1 MFKSALA
8 ALRFIDDRTNASN
21 TIGPLMKHIVPRDAR
36 WWYVFGSAALCC
48 FIMQVITGI
57 GLALA
62 YVPSGGDAFQS
73 LKYITEQAPL
83 GSVLRG
89 MHFFGASAMVLIAV
103 MHMAQVYLHAT
114 YKYPREMNWMSGV
127 VLLLFTLAMGFTGQL
142 LRWDAN
148 GVWSAVVGA
157 EQASRVPLIGPFIAH
172 FILAGDNI
180 GGATLTRFYVL
191 HVFIFPAFIF
201 AGVALHMLLIM
212 RHGISEMPKAGQPVE
227 PSTYKRDYEARLKK
241 SGVPFWPNAIWRDA
255 VFSLIVVVGIIAC
268 AVFFGPPVLDKAP
281 DPTTLNVNPSPDW
294 YFLFYFAILSM
305 LPASLETWVILGGPL
320 VVILGLLFLPLL
332 SNKGDR
338 APSRRPWA
346 PATLIL
352 GGTAVVVL
360 TLYGAKAPW
369 SPNFAAQPL
378 AQNVTASAG
387 PSATA
392 GAHVFFDKGCIY
404 CHDVDGDGGHRGP
417 NLSRVGDRL
426 SADQLI
432 IRINDG
438 GHNMPAFAG
447 RITRDDLATLV
458 TFLQSLRNNA
468 GPLPTDTNGFA
479 LKAPP
484 PPAAVPVRSP
494 QGDRR

>member
-1 MFKSALA
+1 MLKPIVA
-8 ALRFIDDRTNASN
+8 AWRFIDDRTGATE

-48 FIMQVITGI
+48 FMLQVVTGI

-62 YVPSGGDAFQS
+62 YVPSGGEAFQS

-89 MHFFGASAMVLIAV
+89 MHFFGASAMILIAV
-103 MHMAQVYLHAT
+103 MHMAQVYLHGA

-157 EQASRVPLIGPFIAH
+157 EQAARAPIIGPFIAH
-172 FILAGDNI
+172 AILAGNTI
-180 GGATLTRFYVL
+180 GGATLTRFFVL

-201 AGVALHMLLIM
+201 AGVGLHMLLIM
-212 RHGISEMPKAGQPVE
+212 RHGISEMPKAEQPVVPE
-227 PSTYKRDYEARLKK
+227 TYKEHYEARLKK
-241 SGVPFWPNAIWRDA
+241 TGVPFWPDAMWRDA
-255 VFSLIVVVGIIAC
+255 VVSLVVVIGIVVC
-268 AVFFGPPVLDKAP
+268 AVVFGPPVLDKPP

-320 VVILGLLFLPLL
+320 VVILGLLFLPLI
-332 SNKGDR
+332 SNKGAR
-338 APSRRPWA
+338 AASRRPWA
-346 PATLIL
+346 LAIVCF
-352 GGTAVVVL
+352 GGTALVVL
-360 TLYGAKAPW
+360 TIYGAKAPW
-369 SPNFAAQPL
+369 SPDFEAHTLDAQLPKATSPVAA
-378 AQNVTASAG
+378 AG
-387 PSATA
+387 S
-392 GAHVFFDKGCIY
+392 HVFFNMGCIY
-404 CHDVDGDGGHRGP
+404 CHEVAGDGGRRGP

-426 SADQLI
+426 TENQLI
-432 IRINDG
+432 IRINNG

-447 RITRDDLATLV
+447 RITGDDLTTLV
-458 TFLQSLRNNA
+458 TFLGSLRSGSPA
-468 GPLPTDTNGFA
+468 PTDTGTA
-479 LKAPP
+479 SLIAPP
-484 PPAAVPVRSP
+484 PSLKMAATP
-494 QGDRR
+494 Q

>member
-1 MFKSALA
+1 MFKSAFA
-8 ALRFIDDRTNASN
+8 ATWRFIDDRTGASE

-48 FIMQVITGI
+48 FIMQVVTGI

-62 YVPSGGDAFQS
+62 YVPSGGDAFDS
-73 LKYITEQAPL
+73 LKYITEHAPL
-83 GSVLRG
+83 GGVLRG

-103 MHMAQVYLHAT
+103 MHMAQVYLHAA

-157 EQASRVPLIGPFIAH
+157 EQAARVPVFGPFIAH
-172 FILAGDNI
+172 AILAGDNI
-180 GGATLTRFYVL
+180 GGATLTRFFVL

-201 AGVALHMLLIM
+201 AGVGLHMWLIL
-212 RHGISEMPKAGQPVE
+212 RHGISEMPKAKEPVVLQ
-227 PSTYKRDYEARLKK
+227 TYKSEYDERLKK
-241 SGVPFWPNAIWRDA
+241 TGVPFWPTAAWRDA
-255 VFSLIVVVGIIAC
+255 VFSLIVVAGIVAC
-268 AVFFGPPVLDKAP
+268 AVAFGPPILDKPP
-281 DPTTLNVNPSPDW
+281 DPTTLNVNPAPDW

-320 VVILGLLFLPLL
+320 IVILGLLFLPLL

-346 PATLIL
+346 I
-352 GGTAVVVL
+352 AVVVTTITALIIL
-360 TLYGAKAPW
+360 TIYGAKAPW

-378 AQNVTASAG
+378 AASI
-387 PSATA
+387 PVSAHPDIRV
-392 GAHVFFDKGCIY
+392 GANVFFNKGCIY
-404 CHDVDGDGGHRGP
+404 CHEVNGDGGQRGP

-426 SADQLI
+426 TEDQLI
-432 IRINDG
+432 IRINNG

-447 RITRDDLATLV
+447 RITHDELATLV
-458 TFLQSLRNNA
+458 
-468 GPLPTDTNGFA
+468 GF
-479 LKAPP
+479 LKARRAGAPSSP
-484 PPAAVPVRSP
+484 SPGGADLALTGSAAPD
-494 QGDRR
+494 GK